1 MRISFDCEVIRLSS
15 NLSGG
20 GEPRVGPQ
28 RLSEQPQVGLCATPP
43 SVQRGHRPRHR
54 ERLPSHQ
61 SARQGQV
68 SAPSCSLISTAR
80 LSLSPLFGSFG
91 KVYLVRP
98 QSGGPHEV
106 YAMKVLRKQ
115 EVIKRHQ
122 VEHTLTERVW
132 IHTPIHI
139 IYIPFYCNANQ
150 YP

>member
-20 GEPRVGPQ
+20 GEPRLGPQ
-28 RLSEQPQVGLCATPP
+28 RLSEQPQVGLCAAPP
-43 SVQRGHRPRHR
+43 SVQRGHSPRHR

-61 SARQGQV
+61 SAGQGQV

-80 LSLSPLFGSFG
+80 LSLPLSDSFG

-132 IHTPIHI
+132 THTHIRI
-139 IYIPFYCNANQ
+139 IYIPLHCNAKQ